1 MRPRTPMLD
10 ALPGE
15 RQERWHSMLDGAL
28 VLAIAEAFVLAL
40 FFGLLR

>member
-10 ALPGE
+10 ALRGE

-28 VLAIAEAFVLAL
+28 YLAIAEAVLLAL
-40 FFGLLR
+40 YFGLR